1 MTDNKARVA
10 AQTASVGNKDMMTFM
25 PSSSV
30 ENSLTQEGAS
40 SQNIN
45 LDNNDQLHTNTTSGD
60 TSGMVPDP
68 LTVRTVLDRGES
80 MDDFAFNA
88 SLDAL
93 LTDDPGSYDNSN
105 DITQQGII
113 LPPTPAAT
121 AMETLIN
128 GGINVNSDPLLDS
141 SAAAV
146 GGGRKRK
153 APPTRLLSDMSS
165 ITNSSGSSEIP
176 RLSSAPLLQQG
187 QQSRGGG
194 SAAPVQ
200 HQLQAA
206 AASAPNLNFSS
217 RSIIQLPPGM
227 FANQQPISV
236 STTACPGP
244 TVQQGVG
251 NTNISQLTNRLYLSS
266 SGVGGGVGG
275 GAQQLSAL
283 GNTAGG
289 VQQQQQAI
297 QVASLTIPPYKGSSI
312 TATSGTSS
320 GMADLMSQI
329 SLPTTQNSTQVQG
342 QSSSS
347 QVQGQLQI
355 PGISTNPWDALMA
368 NAATS
373 AVQQPSTASALQQ
386 AVAAAYPPQAA
397 ASLPSAVP
405 SSLSAAKG
413 QRRPSLP
420 KAPLLSNNMQ
430 RKRPYQQQ
438 GGSGLA
444 VSEDESE
451 RKKRRNERNA
461 REQERSQ
468 KITERISEL
477 KNVLSEAG
485 VHFKPDRYST
495 LVSVV
500 SYIKTLQQ
508 RSALLDE
515 EHRKLLD
522 TIAGADKLVK
532 ANGGGSLIPSL
543 SGAATATAAAI
554 ASKAGSNNPILPL
567 SAKGIIPVTA
577 ATTMPALQTHE
588 KTANDP
594 PSIAS
599 SSSLS
604 NNDEEYLM
612 FVKGIDYKSIFTNCG
627 VALAIASVDGRFV
640 DCNEEF
646 LKVTNYTRTELLG
659 DSPRRTSLPHPQ
671 DDDSPPS
678 SSSSLKPNGQ
688 KQQGLAVTVSTTA
701 STNKSSPLLEAVKK
715 TPDVPSSNS
724 TCSHDS
730 TSSPPP
736 TTHSTDRPPKEIHMR
751 KQHLSLFNLLGGKDM
766 EAVYSAMSR
775 MLRAPE
781 HYSSSTAYESGGT
794 SSSSDSF
801 VKSDLTRSGAEESSS
816 GNEGKREDAISRYTV
831 DHWSGQ
837 VVHTRRKNHMLQLNI
852 SLVRTA
858 TGRPKFFNV
867 SLSEVETTPKEVKV

>member
-1 MTDNKARVA
+1 MTNNKARVA
-10 AQTASVGNKDMMTFM
+10 AQTASIGNKDMMTFM
-25 PSSSV
+25 PSPTAESSSQT
-30 ENSLTQEGAS
+30 ETAHEDAS

-45 LDNNDQLHTNTTSGD
+45 IDNNDQLNTNVTTGD

-68 LTVRTVLDRGES
+68 LSVRTAMDRGES
-80 MDDFAFNA
+80 MDDFTFNA

-93 LTDDPGSYDNSN
+93 LTDPGSYDNSN

-113 LPPTPAAT
+113 LPQPPTPAAT

-128 GGINVNSDPLLDS
+128 GGINVSDGLLDS

-176 RLSSAPLLQQG
+176 RLSSAPLLQQD

-194 SAAPVQ
+194 SAPVQ
-200 HQLQAA
+200 QQLQA

-275 GAQQLSAL
+275 GAQQQVSAL
-283 GNTAGG
+283 GNTAG

-297 QVASLTIPPYKGSSI
+297 QVASLTIPPHKGNSS
-312 TATSGTSS
+312 TATSGVSS

-329 SLPTTQNSTQVQG
+329 ALPTTQNSTQVQG
-342 QSSSS
+342 QSSS

-386 AVAAAYPPQAA
+386 AVAAAYPSQAA
-397 ASLPSAVP
+397 VLPSAVP

-430 RKRPYQQQ
+430 RKRPYQKQD
-438 GGSGLA
+438 GTGLA

-451 RKKRRNERNA
+451 RKKRRNERNL
-461 REQERSQ
+461 REQERSH

-567 SAKGIIPVTA
+567 SAKGIIPATA
-577 ATTMPALQTHE
+577 ATTNMTTVQTHE

-594 PSIAS
+594 PSVA
-599 SSSLS
+599 SSLS
-604 NNDEEYLM
+604 NNDEDYLM

-627 VALAIASVDGRFV
+627 VAMAIASVDGRFV

-671 DDDSPPS
+671 DDNTSPS
-678 SSSSLKPNGQ
+678 SDSLKPNGQ
-688 KQQGLAVTVSTTA
+688 KQQGQAVTVSTTA
-701 STNKSSPLLEAVKK
+701 STNKSSPLLTAVKK
-715 TPDVPSSNS
+715 TPDVPASNS

-736 TTHSTDRPPKEIHMR
+736 TKHSTDRPPKEIHMR

-816 GNEGKREDAISRYTV
+816 GNEGKREAAISRYTV

>member
-10 AQTASVGNKDMMTFM
+10 AQTASVGNKNMMTFM
-25 PSSSV
+25 PSSTAES
-30 ENSLTQEGAS
+30 SSQEGAS
-40 SQNIN
+40 SQSINI
-45 LDNNDQLHTNTTSGD
+45 DNNDQLHTNVTTGD

-68 LTVRTVLDRGES
+68 LLVRTVLDRGES
-80 MDDFAFNA
+80 MDDFTFNA

-113 LPPTPAAT
+113 LPQPPTPAAT

-200 HQLQAA
+200 QQLQAA
-206 AASAPNLNFSS
+206 AAPNLNYSA

-251 NTNISQLTNRLYLSS
+251 NTNISQLTNRLYSS
-266 SGVGGGVGG
+266 SAGVGGGVGLG
-275 GAQQLSAL
+275 GAQQLGSVL
-283 GNTAGG
+283 GNTAG
-289 VQQQQQAI
+289 VQQQQAI
-297 QVASLTIPPYKGSSI
+297 QVASLTIPPHNSST
-312 TATSGTSS
+312 TATSGASS

-342 QSSSS
+342 QSSS

-386 AVAAAYPPQAA
+386 AVAAAYPSQAA
-397 ASLPSAVP
+397 AALPSAVP

-577 ATTMPALQTHE
+577 ATTTPTLQTHE

-671 DDDSPPS
+671 DDNSPP

-688 KQQGLAVTVSTTA
+688 KQQGQAVTVSTTA

-736 TTHSTDRPPKEIHMR
+736 TTHSTDGPPKEIHMR

-794 SSSSDSF
+794 SSSDSF

-867 SLSEVETTPKEVKV
+867 SLSEVEKAPEEVKV

>member
-1 MTDNKARVA
+1 MTNDKARVA
-10 AQTASVGNKDMMTFM
+10 AQTASIGNKDIMTFM
-25 PSSSV
+25 PSS
-30 ENSLTQEGAS
+30 TQEGAS

-45 LDNNDQLHTNTTSGD
+45 IDNNDQLHTNTTTGD

-68 LTVRTVLDRGES
+68 LTVRTAMDRGES
-80 MDDFAFNA
+80 IDDFAFNE

-93 LTDDPGSYDNSN
+93 LTDPGSYDNSN
-105 DITQQGII
+105 DITEQGII
-113 LPPTPAAT
+113 LPQPPTPAAT

-128 GGINVNSDPLLDS
+128 GGINVSSDPLLDS

-165 ITNSSGSSEIP
+165 ITNSSGCSEIP
-176 RLSSAPLLQQG
+176 RLSSAPLQQQG
-187 QQSRGGG
+187 QHQLSGG
-194 SAAPVQ
+194 SAPAQQQPQV
-200 HQLQAA
+200 A
-206 AASAPNLNFSS
+206 APNLNYSA

-227 FANQQPISV
+227 FTNQQPISV

-251 NTNISQLTNRLYLSS
+251 NNTTLAQGISNRLYSS
-266 SGVGGGVGG
+266 SLGVGGGVGG
-275 GAQQLSAL
+275 AQQVSAL
-283 GNTAGG
+283 GNTAGL
-289 VQQQQQAI
+289 QQQHLAI
-297 QVASLTIPPYKGSSI
+297 QVASLTIPPHNSSS
-312 TATSGTSS
+312 TATSGASS

-355 PGISTNPWDALMA
+355 PGMSTNPWDALMA
-368 NAATS
+368 NAAT
-373 AVQQPSTASALQQ
+373 AVQQPSTASTLQQ

-397 ASLPSAVP
+397 AALFPSAVP

-413 QRRPSLP
+413 QRRPSP

-451 RKKRRNERNA
+451 RVKRRNERNA

-567 SAKGIIPVTA
+567 SAKGIIP
-577 ATTMPALQTHE
+577 ATTAMPTVQTHE

-671 DDDSPPS
+671 DDNSQPS

-715 TPDVPSSNS
+715 TPDVPSGN
-724 TCSHDS
+724 
-730 TSSPPP
+730 
-736 TTHSTDRPPKEIHMR
+736 RPPKEIHMR

-794 SSSSDSF
+794 S
-801 VKSDLTRSGAEESSS
+801 DLTRSGAEESSS
-816 GNEGKREDAISRYTV
+816 GNEGKREADISRYTV

-867 SLSEVETTPKEVKV
+867 SLSEVEKTPKEVKG